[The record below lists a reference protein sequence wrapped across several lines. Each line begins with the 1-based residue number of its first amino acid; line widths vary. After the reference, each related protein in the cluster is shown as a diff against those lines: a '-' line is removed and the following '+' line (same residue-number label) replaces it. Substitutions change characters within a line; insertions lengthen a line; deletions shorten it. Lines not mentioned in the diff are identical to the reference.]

1 VTTQT
6 PSQLLAT
13 LLLADPPGA
22 RSAADEI
29 SERALWT
36 NQIRLAL
43 TWRALPQLR
52 ATLTNLGVD
61 VDRNARE
68 TLDEL
73 SAASAAESGLVSHC
87 AARALGALEDAGIRV
102 AAFKGFGMIASLY
115 RRPSERMLSDADV
128 LIENVNFR
136 AAVRVLARVGFTPDV
151 SIGLEE
157 WLDLLDQRVYRVHDF
172 LDFANDSGVKID
184 LHWRVRTPSSAGF
197 PIPEMIERAD
207 VHSFSGS
214 RVRVVRAED
223 SILLTTHH
231 LVRDKFAPRSTVK
244 DLSDIKAWLDT
255 GEKQW
260 TVDVLLVR
268 ARSTGLIPSLL
279 AALTILSRFEPGSNA
294 SEAASHVGA
303 ASSDAERTTSER
315 LADVFALQ
323 LERGTISDIVVGLTA
338 ITPSLARRFVVSRV
352 RSLAD
357 AKYRAHKFA
366 GESRTSFGIAA
377 REAARD
383 LFTLTP
389 KRLALYRALGH
400 ETRDY
405 LGEETR

>member
-1 VTTQT
+1 MNT
-6 PSQLLAT
+6 PSELLAT
-13 LLLADPPGA
+13 LLLADQSRA
-22 RSAADEI
+22 RIAADEI
-29 SERALWT
+29 SERDLWT
-36 NQIRLAL
+36 NQIRLAF

-52 ATLTNLGVD
+52 AALTNLEVEL
-61 VDRNARE
+61 DRNARG

-73 SAASAAESGLVSHC
+73 SAASAAESALVSHC
-87 AARALGALEDAGIRV
+87 AAQALGALEDAGIRV

-115 RRPSERMLSDADV
+115 RSASDRMLSDADV

-136 AAVRVLARVGFTPDV
+136 AAVRVLARVGFKPDV
-151 SIGLEE
+151 SLALEE

-172 LDFANDSGVKID
+172 LDFSNDSGVKID
-184 LHWRVRTPSSAGF
+184 LHWRVRTPSSTGF
-197 PIPEMIERAD
+197 PISEMIERAEA
-207 VHSFSGS
+207 HSFSGS

-231 LVRDKFAPRSTVK
+231 LVRDRFAPRSTVK
-244 DLSDIKAWLDT
+244 DLSDIKAWLDMA
-255 GEKQW
+255 EKQW
-260 TVDVLLVR
+260 TVESLVER
-268 ARSTGLIPSLL
+268 ARSTGLISSLL
-279 AALTILSRFEPGSNA
+279 AALTILSRFEPGQA
-294 SEAASHVGA
+294 SEAASGVATA
-303 ASSDAERTTSER
+303 ATAAEIETSDR

-323 LERGTISDIVVGLTA
+323 LERGTISDLVVGLTA

-352 RSLAD
+352 RSLTD
-357 AKYRAHKFA
+357 SKYRAHKFA
-366 GESRTSFGIAA
+366 GESRTSFGVAA